1 METEHPETYGQ
12 KIAAVYDEWYS
23 SVADGCIDFLSGLA
37 NGGRVLELGIGTG
50 RLAIPLKRRGIE
62 ISGIDASEA
71 MVERLRK
78 KNGAESIPV
87 VIGDFSEVPVEGQ
100 FELIFVAF
108 NTFLALTTQ
117 LRQLKCLENVAKHLS
132 KEGHFVVEAFV
143 PDVGR
148 FSGGQSARVTSVL
161 DHEVRLD
168 LSKHDPV
175 KQQVVSQH
183 LVLSEK
189 GIRMYPVTIR
199 YVWPSELDM
208 MALVAGLRLQDRWE
222 DWTKIAFAA
231 SSGKHVSV
239 YKLL

>member
-12 KIAAVYDEWYS
+12 MIAAVYDIWYS

-37 NGGRVLELGIGTG
+37 NGGKVLELGIGTG
-50 RLAIPLKRRGIE
+50 RLAIPLKRRGID

-78 KNGAESIPV
+78 KDDAESILA

-108 NTFLALTTQ
+108 NTFFALTTQ
-117 LRQLKCLENVAKHLS
+117 ERQLKCLENVAKHLS
-132 KEGHFVVEAFV
+132 MQGHFVIEAFV
-143 PDVGR
+143 PDIGR
-148 FSGGQSARVTSVL
+148 FSGGQSARVTSIL
-161 DHEVRLD
+161 DHEVRMD
-168 LSKHDPV
+168 VSQHDPV
-175 KQQVVSQH
+175 KQQVTSQH
-183 LVLSEK
+183 LVLTEK
-189 GIRMYPVTIR
+189 GIMMYPVSIR

-208 MALVAGLRLQDRWE
+208 MALVAGLRLQNRWE
-222 DWTKIAFAA
+222 DWTKMAFAP

-239 YKLL
+239 YGRQ